1 MVDGIGN
8 RVRENSLS
16 NTQRYITQ
24 GNGMGM
30 GDVYDDLVDQK
41 MRRSLMQQVGQN
53 LDPYSKQTNKGKL
66 DAFDDIQFP
75 ANFAEKQIQ
84 RQKIKEKESFAMM

>member
-1 MVDGIGN
+1 MNSRLMVDGIGN

-30 GDVYDDLVDQK
+30 GDVDDDLVD
-41 MRRSLMQQVGQN
+41 
-53 LDPYSKQTNKGKL
+53 
-66 DAFDDIQFP
+66 
-75 ANFAEKQIQ
+75 
-84 RQKIKEKESFAMM
+84 